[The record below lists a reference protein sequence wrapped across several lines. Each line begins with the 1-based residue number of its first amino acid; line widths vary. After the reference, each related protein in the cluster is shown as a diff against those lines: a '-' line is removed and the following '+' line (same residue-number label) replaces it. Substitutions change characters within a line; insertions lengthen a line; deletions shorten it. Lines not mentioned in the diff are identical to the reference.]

1 MFYLSLAYL
10 NIDDKRKQGDELR
23 RQITELDMI
32 REQYNILKKEYE
44 VCVIF
49 LYTHNSSRDLAD
61 DII

>member
-1 MFYLSLAYL
+1 MTKLNSTSVCYKYSLAYL

-44 VCVIF
+44 VC
-49 LYTHNSSRDLAD
+49 D
-61 DII
+61 